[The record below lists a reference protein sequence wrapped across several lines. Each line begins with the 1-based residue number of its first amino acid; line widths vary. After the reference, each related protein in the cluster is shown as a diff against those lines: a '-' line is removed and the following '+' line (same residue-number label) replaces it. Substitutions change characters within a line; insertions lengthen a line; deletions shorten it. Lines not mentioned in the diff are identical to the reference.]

1 MPIDNYYYYPFRLE
15 SKYRYSGLL
24 YDKLKHITSH
34 IYVDIYFNA
43 QFSAA
48 DQLIYSSLRFDA
60 RNMLFNYMYNRNP
73 GVHTPNYYL
82 EESVARNLHF
92 INN

>member
-1 MPIDNYYYYPFRLE
+1 MPTGNFHYFPFRLE

-34 IYVDIYFNA
+34 IYVDIYYMP
-43 QFSAA
+43 QFSAP
-48 DQLIYSSLRFDA
+48 DQLHYVACRFDA
-60 RNMLFNYMYNRNP
+60 RNMWFNYIYDRNT
-73 GVHTPNYYL
+73 GDYTPNYL
-82 EESVARNLHF
+82 EESIARNLHF